1 MVIII
6 NVFIYSCGCPVT
18 VCRTRLASQTRGQRV
33 LNVCYGR
40 YSIYMYM
47 SPSFPILILSPSRAR
62 VKLNAMAGKV
72 QRKVFI
78 LKNNSSY

>member
-18 VCRTRLASQTRGQRV
+18 VCRTGLASQTRGQRV
-33 LNVCYGR
+33 LNVCYDR
-40 YSIYMYM
+40 YLIYVYM
-47 SPSFPILILSPSRAR
+47 STVLPIPINGGQSP
-62 VKLNAMAGKV
+62 
-72 QRKVFI
+72 KVFI